1 MIRRIFAITI
11 DFAAILAGA
20 LAIIFSFCCKNE
32 DLMNMMI
39 PVASAF
45 GAAYLIYILRLWVFR
60 PKFDWHLLHGH
71 FIRKVII
78 LALLMPS
85 ILTLCIQTF
94 EPNIVAA
101 NFLDDKSNN
110 SHYSLLWSVYFHFM
124 DPGNQIMGDSG
135 LSRGW
140 IGIIAVLGIF
150 ILNGFLVS
158 SIVGWIDSRKEKWLN
173 GEVKYP
179 GFLSFKSHYV
189 IIGGNDVVEGIVSQ
203 IFEAEDKLPFYK
215 TIFRPYILIQTSRD
229 VEEFRRELFSS
240 LTRAQQCRI
249 IIYYG
254 NRNSQEDIN
263 ALRCGRAKEVFILG
277 EDTRTDDNESYHDT
291 MNMVCLKLISKHFS
305 STIRGKIINRANEW
319 SNKKFKPL
327 YAVAD
332 DIKEQKKKRKQAIND
347 IRCKALYEASEA
359 AINHAKELIDNIEI
373 EQKNLKD
380 IQGLCSRIDS
390 LNSKVKELYNPL
402 KLKCRVMF
410 EYQATFNILQVTDID
425 ENILEFLPFNYYEM
439 WAQKVLV
446 CQELDTKAK
455 YDYLPLEGI
464 SGIKSEDEDFV
475 HLVIV
480 GMSRMGVAM
489 AIEAAHIAHYPN
501 FDTPTKKRTRITF
514 IDSNMEQEKH
524 FFMGRFKEMFAVASY
539 RCVPKD
545 AKNIYNNPLYHWF
558 NPLTNVHSKSPYK
571 GAHLGSDFIDIE
583 WEFIHG
589 SIVNPEI
596 QQYLEDA
603 SANKN
608 AKLTIAICLPENS
621 RAIATASYLR
631 DSVYKSD
638 NTSQVLI
645 YQRLNKELVD
655 QINGNKRYCG
665 KLKAFG
671 MAEECYDLSL
681 VTISEFIA
689 SYVDKAYNDW
699 NNGGKHMASFTDEE
713 YYSLN
718 IIRKIEKLRKEY
730 IECKNEVNKIKP
742 LSTKPIKIKPQT
754 NDNKP
759 DGGGKT
765 VTAKMWS
772 TKYNVYTMWTKFRCF
787 GINPMAKMEDINR
800 IMTKALPALGKMEH
814 NRWVIEQLLLRYR
827 PLTSNEQELYT
838 FVDKSST
845 TDKIEKTKILISE
858 QQSINKEAYAHIYIC
873 SNEKLEEIN
882 YEMPELD
889 MALIEV
895 LPQAYKDYLGKTES
909 KENKKSKQ

>member
-78 LALLMPS
+78 LALFMPS

-110 SHYSLLWSVYFHFM
+110 SHFSLLWSVYFHFM

-140 IGIIAVLGIF
+140 IGIIAVIGIF
-150 ILNGFLVS
+150 ILDGFLVS

-215 TIFRPYILIQTSRD
+215 KIFRPYILIQTSRD

-291 MNMVCLKLISKHFS
+291 MNMVCLKLISEDYKS
-305 STIRGKIINRANEW
+305 SLNGRIIGIMNAFLNPLLLFVDEFNKEKETAEGKKTDNQNTTVNNLQE
-319 SNKKFKPL
+319 
-327 YAVAD
+327 
-332 DIKEQKKKRKQAIND
+332 KKKELCKRINTLSKQTKIT
-347 IRCKALYEASEA
+347 Y
-359 AINHAKELIDNIEI
+359 
-373 EQKNLKD
+373 Q
-380 IQGLCSRIDS
+380 
-390 LNSKVKELYNPL
+390 PL
-402 KLKCRVMF
+402 KLKCRLMF
-410 EYQATFNILQVTDID
+410 EYQATFNIMQVTDID
-425 ENILEFLPFNYYEM
+425 KDFIEFLPFNYYET

-446 CQELDTKAK
+446 CQELKENAK
-455 YDYLPLEGI
+455 YKYLPLEGI
-464 SGIKSEDEDFV
+464 RGIKSEDEHFV
-475 HLVIV
+475 HLVVI

-501 FDTPTKKRTRITF
+501 FDTKKKRTRITF
-514 IDSNMEQEKH
+514 IDANMEQEKH
-524 FFMGRFKEMFAVASY
+524 FFMGRFKEMFAVAPY
-539 RCVPKD
+539 RDVPKD
-545 AKNIYNNPLYHWF
+545 AKNIYDNPRHRWF
-558 NPLTNVHSKSPYK
+558 NPLTNALSTSPYK
-571 GAHLGSDFIDIE
+571 GSHLGVDFIDIE

-589 SIVNPEI
+589 SVENPNI
-596 QQYLEDA
+596 QQYIEDA
-603 SANKN
+603 SANKD
-608 AKLTIAICLPENS
+608 AKLTIAICIPENS
-621 RAIATASYLR
+621 RAIAAASYLR

-638 NTSQVLI
+638 NTSQILV
-645 YQRLNKELVD
+645 YQRLNEELVK
-655 QINGNKRYCG
+655 QINGNERYCG

-671 MAEECYDLSL
+671 MAEKCYDLSL

-689 SYVDKAYNDW
+689 PYVSEAYDKF
-699 NNGGKHMASFTDEE
+699 NNWTSSQMNLCKRTSE
-713 YYSLN
+713 YFSCIINVLKLN
-718 IIRKIEKLRKEY
+718 SKNRKSIISRT
-730 IECKNEVNKIKP
+730 KNSSSKQKSE
-742 LSTKPIKIKPQT
+742 
-754 NDNKP
+754 
-759 DGGGKT
+759 GKT
-765 VTAKMWS
+765 LAAKMWS
-772 TKYNVYTMWTKFRCF
+772 TQYNVHTMWTKFRCF
-787 GINPMAKMEDINR
+787 NINPEMEEVN
-800 IMTKALPALGKMEH
+800 KYLPALGKMEH

-827 PLTSNEQELYT
+827 PMTEEEQKKYPRIT
-838 FVDKSST
+838 DKSPKS
-845 TDKIEKTKILISE
+845 DIDNFEKQTKID
-858 QQSINKEAYAHIYIC
+858 KETFMHIYIC
-873 SNEKLEEIN
+873 SNDKLQEIN
-882 YEMPELD
+882 YKMPELD
-889 MALIEV
+889 KALIEV
-895 LPQAYKDYLGKTES
+895 LPQAYKDYLEKTES
-909 KENKKSKQ
+909 KENKKSKL